1 MVKPS
6 HIIALF
12 LVPALFV
19 GGFLLYGKIKG
30 KPFRPA
36 SPWETSAKTVDAKM
50 EGVTFH
56 IPGNH
61 LRSLL
66 ELSDRK
72 PDELANGF
80 MVHALMP
87 DFLPFSYEHKD
98 DFIAEGQANKVVY
111 VSIGRMCRVGPRSID
126 AKPCTATSSLQSLF
140 KVYAQS
146 LAPVAEEKR
155 PDNQDVPG
163 MEHLGT
169 RVSTLEA
176 KAGELEK
183 DIFAVNQGSAQAK
196 LLICSRTDRV
206 PNPQCTLKYIWRDK
220 FLISISFARAMKDDW
235 ALIREKADHFF
246 TSVSEWPEEAT

>member
-30 KPFRPA
+30 EPFRPA
-36 SPWETSAKTVDAKM
+36 SPWETSAKTVDARM

-87 DFLPFSYEHKD
+87 DFLPFSYEHKN
-98 DFIAEGQANKVVY
+98 DFIAEGQLKKVVY
-111 VSIGRMCRVGPRSID
+111 VSIERLCSGRGRRTGFG
-126 AKPCTATSSLQSLF
+126 PCTTKSRLKGIFEA
-140 KVYAQS
+140 YAE
-146 LAPVAEEKR
+146 PT
-155 PDNQDVPG
+155 VPALGLDEQQTEVVSG
-163 MEHLGT
+163 MEFLGI
-169 RVSTLEA
+169 RVSTTTSEA
-176 KAGELEK
+176 GRFE
-183 DIFAVNQGSAQAK
+183 DDVFSALDENGYRQ
-196 LLICSRTDRV
+196 LLICGRFDRW
-206 PNPQCTLKYIWRDK
+206 PNPQCHLRYAWRDK
-220 FLISISFARAMKDDW
+220 FLISIRFARAMKDDW
-235 ALIREKADHFF
+235 AVIREKADHFF